1 MFERFTESARRVLF
15 FARYAVT
22 ELGGVS
28 IGAEHILIGIL
39 RTPDPL
45 VTRLFTSLDVS
56 PDALR
61 TEIEQQQKSVAAKV
75 STSVEIP
82 FDRSAKT
89 LLETAA
95 READALHH
103 SHIGT
108 EHLLLAVLREEGPAA
123 AVLMKH
129 GMRLNE
135 MRMDVIRLVAELA
148 PKDVT
153 MNRAAMLAHVE
164 RIQRITDEVGRLAV
178 EKGVSAELVKALVE
192 ELKGLRKRFGP

>member
-15 FARYAVT
+15 FARYAVA
-22 ELGGVS
+22 ELGGIS

-56 PDALR
+56 PDVLR
-61 TEIEQQQKSVAAKV
+61 TEIEQQQKSVAARV
-75 STSVEIP
+75 STSAEIP

-95 READALHH
+95 READALDH

-108 EHLLLAVLREEGPAA
+108 EHLLLAVLRGEGPAA
-123 AVLMKH
+123 TVLMKH

-135 MRMDVIRLVAELA
+135 VRADVIRLVAELA

-153 MNRAAMLAHVE
+153 MNRASMLAHVE

-178 EKGVSAELVKALVE
+178 EKGVSAELVNALVE